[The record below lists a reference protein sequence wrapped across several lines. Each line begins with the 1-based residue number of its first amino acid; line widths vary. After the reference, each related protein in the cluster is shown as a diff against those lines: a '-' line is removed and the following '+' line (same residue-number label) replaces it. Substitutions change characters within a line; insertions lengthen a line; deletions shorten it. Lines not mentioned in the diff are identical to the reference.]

1 LAQGLVVPAGPPV
14 VMAAS
19 PTVPS
24 RSGTYAYNRSYVWD
38 PLGNRIQQYDSGALT
53 QNTFNAAN
61 ALLVST
67 PPAGAPGGASG
78 RSLGRQRPG
87 RRRNTE
93 LRLYLMRTIS
103 VNTNI
108 AISAFQERPV
118 IHAR

>member
-1 LAQGLVVPAGPPV
+1 MVAQAGPADV
-14 VMAAS
+14 TAAS
-19 PTVPS
+19 QIVS
-24 RSGTYAYNRSYVWD
+24 EARSGTYAYNRSYVWD
-38 PLGNRIQQYDSGALT
+38 PLGNWVQRYDSAALM
-53 QNTFNAAN
+53 QNIFNAAN
-61 ALLVST
+61 ELLVST
-67 PPAGAPGGASG
+67 PPTGAPGGASG

-118 IHAR
+118 IHGR